1 MKNLMDDINPIHLS
15 LKRKIKKEEEKI
27 PELEKELK
35 VLQEKYTGKISRI
48 PKSDK
53 KRQKE
58 CPNERINK
66 RNKHEKSQNTKS

>member
-1 MKNLMDDINPIHLS
+1 MDDINPIHLS

-35 VLQEKYTGKISRI
+35 VLQEKYTEKIGRI

-53 KRQKE
+53 KRQKDNARMKE
-58 CPNERINK
+58 LTKEISMR
-66 RNKHEKSQNTKS
+66 KSRNTKS